1 MALQSISHGTIYVF
15 RYDLRKTHKQTNN
28 IAYPKLNHSADVVA
42 GWSVW
47 THCCNKQTCNT
58 HSALA
63 RGTRKLD
70 SKFIGIVVPV
80 MMCYACCIIQS
91 IQRTTSLVG
100 YLLASA
106 PRDCRV
112 WITKMSFYPNGTIHT
127 HAQLLHLSDPIN
139 SAVCNM
145 ITPSLLHLSY
155 SHSPSFFT
163 VDKMGKENLFR
174 E

>member
-1 MALQSISHGTIYVF
+1 MALQSISHGTIYDF

-28 IAYPKLNHSADVVA
+28 IAYQKLNSADVMA
-42 GWSVW
+42 GCSLL
-47 THCCNKQTCNT
+47 THCCNKRTCHP

-63 RGTRKLD
+63 RGNGKLD
-70 SKFIGIVVPV
+70 SKFIGVVALV
-80 MMCYACCIIQS
+80 MMCFACCITQS
-91 IQRTTSLVG
+91 IQWTTSLVG

-112 WITKMSFYPNGTIHT
+112 WITKMSFSPNGTIHS
-127 HAQLLHLSDPIN
+127 HAQLLHSSDPIN

-155 SHSPSFFT
+155 SHSPPFHC
-163 VDKMGKENLFR
+163 R
-174 E
+174 